1 MLGVNGRFSFFI
13 LFIFAQMKYARLV
26 IPIVFGVLLLVTCS
40 QPDQSSLPMGASLRP
55 APPPLDP
62 ALEDFLKDFH
72 RYFEDT
78 MILTMTP
85 GAAVA
90 IVKDSQV
97 IFLHGYGVRAE
108 GSPELV
114 DEHTVFRIGSLSKGF
129 TSILTG
135 MMVEKHKLRWY
146 DKVQDY
152 IPDFN
157 LSDPEQAK
165 RLEIRHLLTQT
176 TGLPY
181 HAFSNLIERGFS
193 VQYILQQYPLARLAG
208 KEGEYFSYQN
218 AAYSLIE
225 PILQAATGKP
235 FNELLAT
242 KIFQPMGMQDA
253 SSDYESMVNNT
264 NHALPHRYRSRAW
277 EADSITHRY
286 YNFPAAGGVNAS
298 ITDMSKWLVALL
310 GYHSAVVP
318 PSVLRDVF
326 SPVIATGLERPTLAG
341 FIDRDSAFYGK
352 GWRILERGQ
361 DTLVYHAGFVNN
373 FLSEIAFNRRDGIG
387 ICVLFNAP
395 TPVGGKCIS
404 AFFRRW
410 EKARKTMGKA
420 QS

>member
-1 MLGVNGRFSFFI
+1 
-13 LFIFAQMKYARLV
+13 MKYARLV

-40 QPDQSSLPMGASLRP
+40 QPEQTSPLQATLRP
-55 APPPLDP
+55 TPPPLDP
-62 ALEDFLKDFH
+62 SLEAFLKDFH

-85 GAAVA
+85 GAAVV

-97 IFLHGYGVRAE
+97 VFVHGYGVRAE
-108 GSPELV
+108 GSPEPV

-129 TSILTG
+129 TSVLTG
-135 MMVEKHKLRWY
+135 MVVDEHRLQWY

-152 IPDFN
+152 VPDFN

-165 RLEIRHLLTQT
+165 RLQVQHLLTQT

-193 VQYILQQYPLARLAG
+193 VQYIRQQYPLAKLAG

-225 PILQAATGKP
+225 PILESATGKP
-235 FNELLAT
+235 FNQLLAEN
-242 KIFQPMGMQDA
+242 IFQPLGMQDA
-253 SSDYESMVNNT
+253 SSDYESMVNNPD
-264 NHALPHRYRSRAW
+264 HALPHRYRAGAW

-298 ITDMSKWLVALL
+298 ITDMGKWLVALL
-310 GYHSAVVP
+310 GHRPKVLP
-318 PSVLRDVF
+318 ERVLRDIF
-326 SPVIATGLERPTLAG
+326 TPVIGTGLERPTLSG
-341 FIDRDSAFYGK
+341 FIERDSAFYGK
-352 GWRILERGQ
+352 GWRVLKRDG
-361 DTLVYHAGFVNN
+361 DTLIYHAGFVNN
-373 FLSEIAFNRRDGIG
+373 YLSEIALNPKDGIG

-395 TPVGGKCIS
+395 TVVGGKCIS

-410 EKARKTMGKA
+410 EKARPAVGKPL
-420 QS
+420 S

>member
-1 MLGVNGRFSFFI
+1 MLGRTRRSSFFI
-13 LFIFAQMKYARLV
+13 LSIFAQMKYARVV
-26 IPIVFGVLLLVTCS
+26 IPIVFGVLLLVACS

-55 APPPLDP
+55 SPPPLDP
-62 ALEDFLKDFH
+62 DLEAFLKDYH

-97 IFLHGYGVRAE
+97 VFLHGYGVRAE
-108 GSPELV
+108 GSPEPV

-129 TSILTG
+129 ASILTG
-135 MMVEKHKLRWY
+135 LVVEEGKLKWY
-146 DKVQDY
+146 DKVQGF

-157 LSDPEQAK
+157 MKDPEQAK
-165 RLEIRHLLTQT
+165 RLEVRHLLTQT

-193 VQYILQQYPLARLAG
+193 VQYILQQYPLAKLAG

-225 PILQAATGKP
+225 PILQSATGKP

-242 KIFQPMGMQDA
+242 KIFRPIGMQDA
-253 SSDYESMVNNT
+253 SSDYESMVNSP
-264 NHALPHRYRSRAW
+264 NHALPHRYRYGAW

-310 GYHSAVVP
+310 GYKAKVMSH
-318 PSVLRDVF
+318 SVLRDVF
-326 SPVIATGLERPTLAG
+326 TPIIGTGLERPTLAG

-410 EKARKTMGKA
+410 EKARRTMGKA
-420 QS
+420 HS